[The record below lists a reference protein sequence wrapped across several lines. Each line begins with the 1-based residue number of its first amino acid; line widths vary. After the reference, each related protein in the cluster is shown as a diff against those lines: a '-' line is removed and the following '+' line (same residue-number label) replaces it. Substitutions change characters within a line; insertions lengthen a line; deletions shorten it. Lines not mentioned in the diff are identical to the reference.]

1 MKSYKKNFSR
11 IFTAGFAAFGIAA
24 LLASCSNVSNASVFD
39 KLKNSRTLNI
49 AVSNYAD
56 VVSSSRNASS
66 ENRSVVSSENGK
78 NSARTIIP
86 VSYDS
91 GGVDFYLYGTATNGK
106 TFGPEKVDFTGK
118 TVPAGGT
125 SQTIGTIDVP
135 ADSYVWE
142 FTLAALETGE
152 TAPTDLDDMKNK
164 AVLIGYSSMDM
175 VNGDTAKFTL
185 SPDGLEKEASV
196 ALKLYLKDWDFVPSG
211 YKATGGI
218 YKLTDG
224 SVVYDSSAVPVT
236 TEKEICADISDLT
249 NGFPTSVPAAANY
262 SVDNIVP
269 GTYRFKVTFENTTTH
284 KKFLWSDILVI
295 LPGKTVDNEV
305 AIDNLIGELP
315 KAPADFKA
323 GYVAASEDKYNG
335 YYVTEFSWTRDNLRN
350 ENNFELDL
358 LELNDATT
366 TVPASDANWETA
378 VTTDNGVV
386 KTFDDKFSSAIEYE
400 SGSLLACNESVQI
413 RLELGKRYFAR
424 IRAVNYA
431 GVSDYAYVGIGA
443 GTAKGTAFTSD
454 TINRYRITYHLQ
466 DGKFN
471 GTVESKTYSNELND
485 IVVYYCQS
493 STTGNTI
500 VVPDGNTITL
510 VYDPDGTGTVTYN
523 WTYWKN
529 GDSKYDMVANP
540 DFPAYKDFK
549 NLDLYAAYT
558 TTAGVEIFDK
568 KSYEIDPAWID
579 LVTGG
584 TFSASTSGGTAN
596 IDTNGI
602 TEAQWTFTP
611 TGIKNPD
618 GSDFTDFAYD
628 IVNFT
633 LSRFGKTY
641 YAKSE
646 NNIGEGGTN
655 VFTVTMPLSGLSSGV
670 YNVNFTARYK
680 TTLVNYTITTTVQR

>member
-66 ENRSVVSSENGK
+66 ENRSASGAENASR
-78 NSARTIIP
+78 NITP
-86 VSYDS
+86 DS
-91 GGVDFYLYGTATNGK
+91 FDETGLDFWLYGTATNGEN
-106 TFGPEKVDFTGK
+106 FGPEQVTFTGK
-118 TVPAGGT
+118 DDGLGGKSKTV
-125 SQTIGTIDVP
+125 GTIEIP
-135 ADSYVWE
+135 ADAYVWE
-142 FTLAALETGE
+142 FTLAAFERG
-152 TAPTDLDDMKNK
+152 AADPTSINDMKIN

-196 ALKLYLKDWDFVPSG
+196 ALKLYLKDWDSVPSG
-211 YKATGGI
+211 YKATAGI

-224 SVVYDSSAVPVT
+224 SVVNDKDDVS
-236 TEKEICADISDLT
+236 TEKVICADISDLT
-249 NGFPTSVPAAANY
+249 NGFPTSAPAAANY
-262 SVDNIVP
+262 SVDKMNP

-284 KKFLWSDILVI
+284 KKFPWSDILVI

-305 AIDNLIGELP
+305 AIDNLIGKLP
-315 KAPADFKA
+315 EVPADFKA
-323 GYVAASEDKYNG
+323 GYVDSSEDKYNG
-335 YYVTEFSWTRDNLRN
+335 YYVTEFSWTRDSLRN
-350 ENNFELDL
+350 ENNFEIDL
-358 LELNDATT
+358 LELNDATA
-366 TVPASDANWETA
+366 TVPASDTNWETA

-386 KTFDDKFSSAIEYE
+386 KTFDDKFSSAIEHE

-443 GTAKGTAFTSD
+443 GTANGTAFTSD

-466 DGKFN
+466 DGEFN
-471 GTVESKTYSNELND
+471 GTVNSKPYANETND

-529 GDSKYDMVANP
+529 GDSKYDTVANP